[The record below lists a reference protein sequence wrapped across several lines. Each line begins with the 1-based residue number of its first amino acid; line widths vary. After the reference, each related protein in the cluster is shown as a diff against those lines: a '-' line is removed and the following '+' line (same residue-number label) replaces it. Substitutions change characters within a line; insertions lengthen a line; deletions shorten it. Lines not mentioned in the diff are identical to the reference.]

1 VDFAAYPE
9 MARAGM
15 VCERN
20 VERVW
25 WVWIV
30 AIGALKL
37 ESPVVLSGVHRKTP
51 YSAETRRFWLAG
63 WPG

>member
-1 VDFAAYPE
+1 

-25 WVWIV
+25 RVWIV